1 MPKDIVCHTKP
12 TGVRPVPLR
21 LHDPMYSNQPVEVM
35 LRTTE
40 KVQNFLMTHLD
51 GDCELRDVNIISYD
65 MIKIS
70 KCGGIYTKAIE
81 RC

>member
-1 MPKDIVCHTKP
+1 MDI
-12 TGVRPVPLR
+12 
-21 LHDPMYSNQPVEVM
+21 NQLLEVM

-40 KVQNFLMTHLD
+40 EAQTFLMEHPYEDRKLSD
-51 GDCELRDVNIISYD
+51 ANIISYD

-81 RC
+81 RWQSKTK